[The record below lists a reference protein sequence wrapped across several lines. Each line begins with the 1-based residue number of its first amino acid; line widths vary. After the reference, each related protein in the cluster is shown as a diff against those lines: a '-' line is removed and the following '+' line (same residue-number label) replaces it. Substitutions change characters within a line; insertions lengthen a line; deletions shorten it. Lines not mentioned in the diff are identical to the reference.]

1 VTIYGYKLAALASFC
16 DGYGCNRG
24 GIRVCCP
31 RNMAVDVVV
40 GLQRGDEGKGRFV
53 DMLAEE
59 HDIVA
64 RFNGGANAGHTIV
77 LDDDRVLKLHQVP
90 SGIKYDH
97 IENVIGRGTYVDP
110 VRLVAEI
117 EDIQDKGLE
126 VSRRNLK
133 ICGGSH
139 LILPRYISEDEIRE
153 AGAGKQGS
161 TKSGIAQVAAS
172 KYMRTGIRT
181 EIIKNDPDGLREL
194 VLSGLA
200 AQAIVREEVGL
211 EPIEVERVTEEYVSA
226 ARKLGIFVTDA
237 TFYLNSRL
245 SQGARILAEGA
256 QAFWLD
262 VDHGMAPFTTSSST
276 TSGGVSPGLGV
287 PPQSIDQVIGIIKA
301 TQSHVGDGPFVTE
314 IKPDEEP
321 ELLARLYGDQTAID
335 AEFGATTGRLRRL
348 GHLDLPA
355 IRRANMVNGTTSMA
369 LTKLDWLSR
378 YGEKIPVC
386 VAYERKGKILE
397 ISPDSAR
404 KLEQSVP
411 IYEYLDGWEEDIQD
425 VRVFEDLPENAQNYV
440 DLLEEKSGVSIT
452 MIGVGPRKEQV
463 IDRRAA

>member
-1 VTIYGYKLAALASFC
+1 MILHV
-16 DGYGCNRG
+16 
-24 GIRVCCP
+24 
-31 RNMAVDVVV
+31 MAVDVVV

-53 DMLAEE
+53 DMLAAE

-64 RFNGGANAGHTIV
+64 RFNGGANAGHTLV

-97 IENVIGRGTYVDP
+97 VENVIGRGTYVDP

-117 EDIQDKGLE
+117 EDIEDKDIE
-126 VSRRNLK
+126 VSRKNLK

-139 LILPRYISEDEIRE
+139 LILPQYISEDEIRE
-153 AGAGKQGS
+153 TGEGRQGS
-161 TKSGIAQVAAS
+161 TKSGIAQVAAY
-172 KYMRTGIRT
+172 KYLREGIRT
-181 EIIKNDPDGLREL
+181 EIIKNDPDKLREL
-194 VLSGLA
+194 VLDGLI
-200 AQAIVREEVGL
+200 AQMVLREEVGL
-211 EPIEVERVTEEYVSA
+211 EPIEVEEVADEYVA
-226 ARKLGIFVTDA
+226 AAKKLGVFVTDA
-237 TFYLNSRL
+237 TFYLNKRL
-245 SQGARILAEGA
+245 SEDARILAEGA

-276 TSGGVSPGLGV
+276 TSGGVSPGLGI
-287 PPQSIDQVIGIIKA
+287 PPQSIDKVIGIIKA
-301 TQSHVGDGPFVTE
+301 TQSHVGGGPFVTE

-321 ELLARLYGDQTAID
+321 EVLARLYGDQTAID

-378 YGEKIPVC
+378 YNLVIPIC
-386 VAYERKGKILE
+386 VSYERKGKTLE

-411 IYEYLDGWEEDIQD
+411 NYEYLPGWDEDIQHITD
-425 VRVFEDLPENAQNYV
+425 FEELPDNAKAYV
-440 DLLEEKSGVSIT
+440 EFVEEKTGVPIS

-463 IDRRAA
+463 IVRQ

>member
-1 VTIYGYKLAALASFC
+1 MLLHV
-16 DGYGCNRG
+16 
-24 GIRVCCP
+24 
-31 RNMAVDVVV
+31 MAVDVVV

-117 EDIQDKGLE
+117 DDIQDKDIE
-126 VSRRNLK
+126 VSRKNLK

-139 LILPRYISEDEIRE
+139 LILPQYISEDEIRE
-153 AGAGKQGS
+153 TGEGRQGS
-161 TKSGIAQVAAS
+161 TKSGIAQVAAY
-172 KYMRTGIRT
+172 KYLREGIRT
-181 EIIKNDPDGLREL
+181 EIIKNDSERLREL
-194 VLSGLA
+194 VLGGLI
-200 AQAIVREEVGL
+200 AQAILREEVGL
-211 EPIEVERVTEEYVSA
+211 EPIEVEEVADEYVVA
-226 ARKLGIFVTDA
+226 AKKLGIFVTDA
-237 TFYLNSRL
+237 TFYLNTRL
-245 SQGARILAEGA
+245 SEDARILAEGA

-287 PPQSIDQVIGIIKA
+287 PPQSIDKVIGIIKA
-301 TQSHVGDGPFVTE
+301 TQSHVGGGPFVTE
-314 IKPDEEP
+314 IKPNEEP
-321 ELLARLYGDQTAID
+321 EMLARLYGDQTAID

-378 YGEKIPVC
+378 YGETIPVC
-386 VAYERKGKILE
+386 VSYERKGKTLE

-404 KLEQSVP
+404 KLEQSEP
-411 IYEYLDGWEEDIQD
+411 NYEYLPGWEEDIQHITEFD
-425 VRVFEDLPENAQNYV
+425 ELPDNAKSYVEFIED
-440 DLLEEKSGVSIT
+440 KTGVPIS

-463 IDRRAA
+463 IVR

>member
-1 VTIYGYKLAALASFC
+1 MILHV
-16 DGYGCNRG
+16 
-24 GIRVCCP
+24 
-31 RNMAVDVVV
+31 MAVDVVV

-64 RFNGGANAGHTIV
+64 RFNGGANAGHTLV

-97 IENVIGRGTYVDP
+97 VENVIGRGTYVDP
-110 VRLVAEI
+110 IRLVAEI
-117 EDIQDKGLE
+117 EDIEDKDIE
-126 VSRRNLK
+126 VSRKNLK

-139 LILPRYISEDEIRE
+139 LILPQYISEDEIRE
-153 AGAGKQGS
+153 TGEGRQGS
-161 TKSGIAQVAAS
+161 TKSGIAQVAAY
-172 KYMRTGIRT
+172 KYLREGIRT
-181 EIIKNDPDGLREL
+181 EIIKNDPERLREL
-194 VLSGLA
+194 VLGGLI
-200 AQAIVREEVGL
+200 AQAILREEVGL
-211 EPIEVERVTEEYVSA
+211 EPIEVQDVAYEYVA
-226 ARKLGIFVTDA
+226 AAKKLGIFVTDA
-237 TFYLNSRL
+237 TFYLNKRL
-245 SQGARILAEGA
+245 SEDARILAEGA

-287 PPQSIDQVIGIIKA
+287 PPQSIDKVIGIIKA
-301 TQSHVGDGPFVTE
+301 TQSHVGGGPFVTE

-321 ELLARLYGDQTAID
+321 EVLARLYGNQTAID

-378 YGEKIPVC
+378 YGESIPVC
-386 VAYERKGKILE
+386 VSYERKGKTLE
-397 ISPDSAR
+397 VSPDSAR
-404 KLEQSVP
+404 KLGQSVP
-411 IYEYLDGWEEDIQD
+411 NYEYLPGWEKDIQHITD
-425 VRVFEDLPENAQNYV
+425 YEKLPDNARAYVEFIED
-440 DLLEEKSGVSIT
+440 KTGVPID

-463 IDRRAA
+463 IVRH